1 MAGQNIC
8 IIGGTGFI
16 GSHLTN
22 RLAALGHKVSV
33 LTRRPERH
41 RQVRIG
47 SRLQLVQANPYDA
60 DALTEQLRDADCVI
74 NLVGI
79 LNEAGNSTFSR
90 AHVELPRTLVKV
102 MRDTDTRRL
111 LHMSAL
117 NADVNESRSRY
128 LKTKGEGENLVHQS
142 PAVDV
147 TSFRPSVVFGR
158 GDSFFNRFAT
168 LLNLAPPPV
177 FPLAC
182 AKARFAP
189 VYVGDV
195 VAAFVHAL
203 DNPATAGQRLDL
215 CGPNEYSLGQLV
227 QYTADL
233 TGNKTRVLGLP
244 DFASRLQARI
254 LGLVPGKPFSI
265 DNYYSLQKD
274 STCSESAFPG
284 MDINPRSVEAIVP
297 GYLGTAS
304 SRARYYEY
312 RSQARRTS

>member
-1 MAGQNIC
+1 MAGQKIC

-16 GSHLTN
+16 GLHLTN
-22 RLAALGHKVSV
+22 RLTALGHSVSV

-41 RQVRIG
+41 RELRVG
-47 SRLQLVQANPYDA
+47 TRLQLVQVNPYDA
-60 DALTEQLRDADCVI
+60 GTLSEQLRGSDCVI

-90 AHVELPRTLVKV
+90 AHVELPRTIIKA
-102 MRDTDTRRL
+102 MRDTGACRL

-117 NADVNESRSRY
+117 NADVNENRSRY

-142 PAVDV
+142 PGVEV

-168 LLNLAPPPV
+168 FLKLTPPPV

-182 AKARFAP
+182 AQARFAP

-203 DNPATAGQRLDL
+203 ENPASAGRRIEL
-215 CGPNEYSLGQLV
+215 CGPNEYTLKQLV

-233 TGNKTRVLGLP
+233 TGNKTYVLSLP
-244 DFASRLQARI
+244 GFASRLQARL
-254 LGLVPGKPFSI
+254 LGMLPVKPFSL
-265 DNYYSLQKD
+265 DNYYSLQKN
-274 STCSESAFPG
+274 STCSESAFPAMG
-284 MDINPRSVEAIVP
+284 INPRSVEAIVP
-297 GYLGTAS
+297 RYLGTANS
-304 SRARYYEY
+304 HARYDKY
-312 RSQARRTS
+312 RAQARRAS

>member
-16 GSHLTN
+16 GLHLTN
-22 RLAALGHKVSV
+22 RLVALGHTVSV

-41 RQVRIG
+41 RGLRVGTRVQLQQV
-47 SRLQLVQANPYDA
+47 NPYNPG
-60 DALTEQLRDADCVI
+60 ALSKKLRDTDCVI

-90 AHVELPRTLVKV
+90 AHVELPRVIVKA

-117 NADVNESRSRY
+117 NADVNEHHSRY

-142 PAVDV
+142 PAVEV

-158 GDSFFNRFAT
+158 SDSFFNRFAS
-168 LLNLAPPPV
+168 LLKLAPPPL

-182 AKARFAP
+182 AQSRFAP

-203 DNPATAGQRLDL
+203 DNPATSGHRLDL
-215 CGPNEYSLGQLV
+215 CGPTEYTLGQLV
-227 QYTADL
+227 QFTADL
-233 TGNKTRVLGLP
+233 TGNKTRVFGLP
-244 DFASRLQARI
+244 DFASRLQARM
-254 LGLVPGKPFSI
+254 LGLLPGKPFSL

-274 STCSESAFPG
+274 SICTESAFPAMG
-284 MDINPRSVEAIVP
+284 ISPRSIEAIVP
-297 GYLGTAS
+297 RYLGTAS

-312 RSQARRTS
+312 RSQARRAS

>member
-1 MAGQNIC
+1 MAGKNIC
-8 IIGGTGFI
+8 IIGGSGFI
-16 GSHLTN
+16 GLHLTN
-22 RLAALGHKVSV
+22 RLAALGHTVSV

-41 RQVRIG
+41 REVRIG
-47 SRLQLVQANPYDA
+47 ARVQLVQVNPHDA
-60 DALTEQLRDADCVI
+60 DALSEQLRDTDCVI

-79 LNEAGNSTFSR
+79 LNEAGNSTFSS
-90 AHVELPRTLVKV
+90 AHVELPRTIVKA

-117 NADVNESRSRY
+117 NADVNETHGRY

-142 PAVDV
+142 PAVEV
-147 TSFRPSVVFGR
+147 TSFRPSVIFGR
-158 GDSFFNRFAT
+158 GDNFFNRFAT
-168 LLNLAPPPV
+168 LLKLTPPPV

-203 DNPATAGQRLDL
+203 ENPSTAGQRLDL
-215 CGPNEYSLGQLV
+215 CGPGEYTLGQLV

-233 TGNKTRVLGLP
+233 TGNKTRVVGMP
-244 DFASRLQARI
+244 DFASRVQAHI
-254 LGLVPGKPFSI
+254 LGLLPGKPFTI

-284 MDINPRSVEAIVP
+284 MGINPRSVEAVVP

-312 RSQARRTS
+312 RSQARRAN